1 VSIHRCYA
9 GSVNRSY
16 GDQCG
21 VARSLD
27 VIGERWALLIVREL
41 LLGPKRFN
49 DLLAG
54 LPGAS
59 PNVISQR
66 LRELARSGVVRHRD
80 LGPPARVS
88 VYELTDWG
96 RELEPVIMHLG
107 QWGTRAPLPE
117 DAGWSLDSLL
127 IALQGTADPAVVNGR
142 YELRVGSDVFT
153 VDGTSGSVRIRR
165 GTADEPEATLT
176 TGADTLHA
184 VVLGIHPLTGAAGSG
199 DLRLDGD
206 PRAIA
211 GLTGLLQALGGAQD
225 RADAERAM
233 VRYQEPPARFSA
245 AITRKKPA
253 HP

>member
-1 VSIHRCYA
+1 MSTHRCYTR
-9 GSVNRSY
+9 SVKRSY

-54 LPGAS
+54 LAGAS

-66 LRELARSGVVRHRD
+66 LRELTGNGVIRHRD
-80 LGPPARVS
+80 LGPPARVR

-96 RELEPVIMHLG
+96 RELEPVVLHLG

-117 DAGWSLDSLL
+117 GAGWGLDSLL
-127 IALQGTADPAVVNGR
+127 LALQATADPAVVNGR
-142 YELRVGSDVFT
+142 FELRVGTEVFT
-153 VDGTSGSVRIRR
+153 VDGTSGSVRVRR
-165 GTADEPEATLT
+165 GTADRPDATLT
-176 TGADTLHA
+176 TDADTLHA
-184 VVLGIHPLTGAAGSG
+184 VALGKRPIADTVDSG

-206 PRAIA
+206 PQAIS
-211 GLTGLLQALGGAQD
+211 GLASLLQTLSSS
-225 RADAERAM
+225 
-233 VRYQEPPARFSA
+233 P
-245 AITRKKPA
+245 
-253 HP
+253 

>member
-1 VSIHRCYA
+1 
-9 GSVNRSY
+9 VNRSY

-54 LPGAS
+54 LAGAS

-66 LRELARSGVVRHRD
+66 LRELTGSGVIRQRD
-80 LGPPARVS
+80 LGPPARVR

-96 RELEPVIMHLG
+96 RELEPVVLHLG

-117 DAGWSLDSLL
+117 GARWGLDSLL
-127 IALQGTADPAVVNGR
+127 LALQATADPAVVNGR
-142 YELRVGSDVFT
+142 YELRVGADVFT
-153 VDGTSGSVRIRR
+153 IDGTSGSVRVRR
-165 GTADEPEATLT
+165 GTADRPDAALT
-176 TGADTLHA
+176 TDADTLHA
-184 VVLGIHPLTGAAGSG
+184 VALGKRSIAETVESG

-206 PRAIA
+206 TPAIS
-211 GLTGLLQALGGAQD
+211 GLTSLLQALTSSG
-225 RADAERAM
+225 
-233 VRYQEPPARFSA
+233 
-245 AITRKKPA
+245 
-253 HP
+253 